1 MAKIYVC
8 DNCGTQ
14 LGEEACSN
22 SKEGVYCSAMCS
34 DEAETPQ
41 DLICILANL
50 ARRVASLEQQLRDTQ
65 GNVERL
71 AEELA
76 TVKNLADSNEQ
87 GIAMLDILTQPKSSA
102 RLLSEAFDALSSYE
116 RMSRR

>member
-8 DNCGTQ
+8 DNCGNQ

-22 SKEGVYCSAMCS
+22 SKEGVYCSAMCA

-50 ARRVASLEQQLRDTQ
+50 VRRVASLEQQLSAIQRNLETFAEQTENNSEDIRTLD
-65 GNVERL
+65 ERTSEFTTSSKSGAKLL
-71 AEELA
+71 A
-76 TVKNLADSNEQ
+76 
-87 GIAMLDILTQPKSSA
+87 
-102 RLLSEAFDALSSYE
+102 EAFDALSRYE
-116 RMSRR
+116 RSVR